1 MVNIAMERA
10 IAEKL
15 PSVRLNFSLTL
26 LLGLLIS
33 HLFFNS
39 NSTQTQ
45 VQFEVADATKRM
57 FPDCSFDVIYSRDTI
72 LHIDNKPSLFKRFH
86 VSISDIYSFYSSYLF
101 FVTFPF
107 FFPQSWL
114 KPGGQLLI
122 SDYCCGEKPWTP
134 VFETYVKQR
143 GYILYTPP
151 QYGKV
156 LQLQKNLVWC

>member
-1 MVNIAMERA
+1 MERA

-15 PSVRLNFSLTL
+15 PSVCLNFSLTWSL
-26 LLGLLIS
+26 KLPIS
-33 HLFFNS
+33 DLFFNS
-39 NSTQTQ
+39 NSPRTQ

-72 LHIDNKPSLFKRFH
+72 LHIDNKPALFKRFH
-86 VSISDIYSFYSSYLF
+86 VSISHIHRSLLLF
-101 FVTFPF
+101 FCDISVL

-122 SDYCCGEKPWTP
+122 SDYCCGEKPCIP

-143 GYILYTPP
+143 GYILYTPS

-156 LQLQKNLVWC
+156 LQLQKNLNRTISFS